1 MAWRNT
7 SGTRGDGFS
16 TRKTKA
22 MGVCW
27 VGGFKGGGGGSEG
40 HGQGIG
46 SNGNKVSKKFFLP
59 ASGLP
64 TPLIPLRYSGAHC
77 Q

>member
-1 MAWRNT
+1 
-7 SGTRGDGFS
+7 
-16 TRKTKA
+16 

-27 VGGFKGGGGGSEG
+27 VGGFKGGGEGSEG

-46 SNGNKVSKKFFLP
+46 SSGNKVSKKFFLP

-77 Q
+77 RQQFFPLTYVFKVEILNLK

>member
-1 MAWRNT
+1 VEKYERDEGGWVQYKEDK
-7 SGTRGDGFS
+7 GD
-16 TRKTKA
+16 
-22 MGVCW
+22 
-27 VGGFKGGGGGSEG
+27 VGGKGVGRGSEG

-46 SNGNKVSKKFFLP
+46 SSGNKVSKKFFLP